1 VTDDRSLLKKLMD
14 DVLPA
19 TVYDEK
25 VLSGNATRIYI
36 ANSGCQ
42 RFDIVRQN
50 GWPFAV
56 CHAKLIFLDL
66 TIASQFQGPFSLDDQ
81 FSISPFSSEFVQIS
95 LPARI
100 ARVLRKKMNQE
111 GASQFV
117 PGSTGR
123 DQETKMSYDTAMTK
137 QRERYQAKRQAEMD
151 FIESAY
157 GQTVFDAEF
166 ARSKD
171 DSSRFGYVTEDA
183 CGPM

>member
-1 VTDDRSLLKKLMD
+1 MD

-42 RFDIVRQN
+42 RFDIVSLRAGMSAPNQN
-50 GWPFAV
+50 EA
-56 CHAKLIFLDL
+56 DL
-66 TIASQFQGPFSLDDQ
+66 PRSHGRVTQFKGPFSLDDQ

-123 DQETKMSYDTAMTK
+123 DRDTKRAYDIAMTK
-137 QRERYQAKRQAEMD
+137 QWETYQ
-151 FIESAY
+151 
-157 GQTVFDAEF
+157 T
-166 ARSKD
+166 
-171 DSSRFGYVTEDA
+171 
-183 CGPM
+183 